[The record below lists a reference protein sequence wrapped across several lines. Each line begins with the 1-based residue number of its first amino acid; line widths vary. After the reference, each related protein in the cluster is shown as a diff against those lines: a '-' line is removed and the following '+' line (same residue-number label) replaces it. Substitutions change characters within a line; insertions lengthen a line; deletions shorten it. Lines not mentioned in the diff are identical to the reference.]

1 MNTVS
6 QQTFISLSFLSY
18 HLLSISYLSNVVT
31 AFGMGE
37 VRVLSLLKEL
47 LVLPDS
53 DLSQRLSGASSQGGD
68 EALITQ
74 RIARLRGVLAC
85 SPVCEQTK

>member
-1 MNTVS
+1 M
-6 QQTFISLSFLSY
+6 
-18 HLLSISYLSNVVT
+18 VT

-47 LVLPDS
+47 LILPDS

-85 SPVCEQTK
+85 SPVCEQTR